1 MPKNDTKLM
10 ELKVFNT
17 LTSKKEVFTPIADKA
32 VGMYVC
38 GPTCMYVG
46 MCMRLNYVTA
56 KAVEHYFIGNNLRS
70 VST

>member
-1 MPKNDTKLM
+1 MYVCGPTCMYVDIHVCMWTY
-10 ELKVFNT
+10 
-17 LTSKKEVFTPIADKA
+17 
-32 VGMYVC
+32 MYVC